1 MANTEVFS
9 LGLGVTVMNPVGQAI
24 ELLRRD
30 VERLRRQADGTRL
43 GRLIG
48 EVIRL
53 GLELGKV
60 RQVERQLAL
69 DQAQQEEGPIAGL
82 GDEADAVER
91 LRQHYLM
98 LDQVIAGLAQLK
110 PLQGQMTV
118 NVFQQWHSVV
128 QGPVGPGKLQ
138 APAQALAQAPGQ
150 APGTDAGDDSGNLG
164 KALAMAAGGG
174 GVAIAGVMRK
184 LPPERQR
191 AIRERVSKEWR
202 DNRVETF
209 GKLAKVLISA
219 EDGEERARGVGAA
232 VGEIGGRVLGA
243 MAPLLFKG
251 KGKAIGR
258 TSSTGTSRGKR
269 QSRRESRRKA
279 QIKAQK
285 EAARKQN
292 AQQAAEQK
300 EEETAQEQWAR
311 FGGQVG
317 EAAGDQVGGAL
328 FNWFAQEDEPTPHS
342 KGTPLAAEAQAA
354 SERGASLPLIATGRQ
369 LPLAGTLFKRAPLTA
384 VLDTSLQVADIYQ
397 GDATPEEKLEGYGEA
412 FGGLGG
418 SLAGSSA
425 GWLGGA
431 AAGAMIGSVVP
442 GLGTVI
448 GGAIGGLLGSLGGGY
463 LGGMG
468 GEFVGGALGKAVASV
483 AGSDTPG
490 MSKGVTG
497 SPDQTARLQKNVS
510 TPAALTATSS
520 AQRVG
525 SLAGSSVG
533 GLGGAAAGA
542 MIGSVIPGMGTVI
555 GGAVGG
561 LLGSLGGGYL
571 GGMGVKWVGG
581 ASGKSLAFVSG
592 FDATGASQDVAGFPD
607 QASRLQ
613 KSVTPAPPAISTPP
627 SPAVATPSINQ
638 QFTFTANMPV
648 TFNNSFDDPTTLQQL
663 EAIARRVLDDL
674 MRQARAVQMVDQPQP

>member
-110 PLQGQMTV
+110 PLQGQMRV

-128 QGPVGPGKLQ
+128 QGPVGPKLQ

-191 AIRERVSKEWR
+191 AIRERVLKEWR

-384 VLDTSLQVADIYQ
+384 VLDASLQVADIYQ

-483 AGSDTPG
+483 AGSDAPG

-555 GGAVGG
+555 GGA
-561 LLGSLGGGYL
+561 
-571 GGMGVKWVGG
+571 
-581 ASGKSLAFVSG
+581 SGKSLAFASG